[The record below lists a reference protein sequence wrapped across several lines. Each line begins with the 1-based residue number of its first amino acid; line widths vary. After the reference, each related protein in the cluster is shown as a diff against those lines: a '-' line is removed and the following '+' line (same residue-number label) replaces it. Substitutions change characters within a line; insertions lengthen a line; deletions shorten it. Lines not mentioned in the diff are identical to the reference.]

1 MLLAIAA
8 GAPSLASAEP
18 PTLTI
23 TSPKHNESTND
34 QTPVF
39 LGTMG
44 NEFDPEKFSPVKVIL
59 YRGTGTGGEIAAN
72 LQAET
77 ELFNTA
83 WSATDPFPLPD
94 GTYTAQAEQ
103 AQLGVAPPSTSE
115 PVTFTVDTA
124 RPLVTIT
131 YPASG
136 GSASGESQLLT
147 GSAGTAQ
154 NDGHAVAIE
163 LYAGATITPPALK
176 TLEVPTSGA
185 SWSGVF
191 GGLTPGIYTAQ
202 ALQSDAAGNT
212 GASAPVT
219 FTLTAPPTHPSAL
232 PVASFSW
239 FPPAPV
245 VGQTVVLVSSSS
257 DAISPITGL
266 SWDLAGNGPFNVSGP
281 VASTSFS
288 TFGNHL
294 VRLRVTDAR
303 GASSIARQTIP
314 VGLSPLKPMQPFPL
328 VRIAGVQTAAGVR
341 LSLVSVQ
348 APVGARVTV
357 TCRGR
362 GCTMKPQSRVAIT
375 SARNRHASLVVLTFR
390 RFERSFRAGVT
401 LEVRIF
407 ASGKIGK
414 YTLFA
419 IHHHA
424 LPTRVDSCLS
434 ALNPKP
440 IACAT

>member
-1 MLLAIAA
+1 VLLAIAA

-212 GASAPVT
+212 GTSEPVT
-219 FTLTAPPTHPSAL
+219 FTLTAPPAHPVPPPA
-232 PVASFSW
+232 ASFSW

-245 VGQTVVLVSSSS
+245 IGQSVALVSGSTDST
-257 DAISPITGL
+257 SPITAF
-266 SWDLAGNGPFNVSGP
+266 SWDLTGNGLFKISGP
-281 VASTSFS
+281 VVSTSFS
-288 TFGNHL
+288 TLGKHL
-294 VRLRVTDAR
+294 VRLRVIDAR
-303 GASSIARQTIP
+303 GASSVASETIP
-314 VGLSPLKPMQPFPL
+314 VGLPPLKPMQPFPI
-328 VRIAGVQTAAGVR
+328 VRIAGVQTPAGVKLNL
-341 LSLVSVQ
+341 LSVL

-375 SARNRHASLVVLTFR
+375 SARNRHASLVALTFR